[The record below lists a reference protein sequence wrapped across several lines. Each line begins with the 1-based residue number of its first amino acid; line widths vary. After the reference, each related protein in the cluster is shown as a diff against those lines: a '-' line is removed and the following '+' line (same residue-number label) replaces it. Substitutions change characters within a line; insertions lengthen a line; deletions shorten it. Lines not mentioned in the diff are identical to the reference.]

1 VGVPEERMIILPR
14 FQLSFPDDISPFTES
29 VIEHSCRW
37 ARESGLVPDDRAAQ
51 RLRRNGIMHAGPR
64 LVPAASMSAA
74 CLVCDWTVFLIVID
88 DEFDDGRDLGARP
101 DQAQAA
107 IEYVIASFR
116 GEETAP
122 PAGLAHLSGIG
133 RAVADLGRRFAALAP
148 DAGWR
153 ARFQRHAEDHLWTK
167 VAEARLRAS
176 GEALDVPAYVE
187 LRRISG
193 APYTYSDLVELAG
206 QLVLAE
212 PVVRSAT
219 WELLTEAFAD
229 IWLGIQDICSCAK
242 EVSAG
247 DQLNM
252 AAVVARSEG
261 LPLQE
266 GIDRTYQWV
275 CQRSADFARHR
286 AQLAG
291 LAPQLSADGGGPDG
305 GGQAS
310 LTRYLDALEMLIGG
324 HLAWNSQDNP
334 RYNQTITAA

>member
-14 FQLSFPDDISPFTES
+14 FQLSFPDNISPFTES

-88 DEFDDGRDLGARP
+88 DEFDDGRELGAQP

-107 IEYVIASFR
+107 IRYVIDSFQ
-116 GEETAP
+116 GQAP
-122 PAGLAHLSGIG
+122 APAAVVAHMSGIG
-133 RAVADLGRRFAALAP
+133 TAVADLGRRFAALSPGP
-148 DAGWR
+148 DWL
-153 ARFQRHAEDHLWTK
+153 ARFRQHAEDHLWTK
-167 VAEARLRAS
+167 VSEARLRAA
-176 GEALDVPAYVE
+176 GTDLDVPSYVD

-206 QLVLAE
+206 QIVLPE
-212 PVVRSAT
+212 QVLRSSAWT
-219 WELLTEAFAD
+219 LMIEAFAD
-229 IWLGIQDICSCAK
+229 VWLGIQDICSCAK
-242 EVSAG
+242 EVAAG

-261 LPLQE
+261 LTLQQ
-266 GIDRTYQWV
+266 GIDSTYQWV
-275 CQRSADFARHR
+275 CQRSADFGRQR
-286 AQLAG
+286 AELAGRGPQLA
-291 LAPQLSADGGGPDG
+291 PDG
-305 GGQAS
+305 DGQAS
-310 LTRYLDALEMLIGG
+310 LTRYLDGLDLLIGG

-334 RYNQTITAA
+334 RYTQAVAPG